1 MSGQVYTTLD
11 VAKVCRVSLRTVIRW
26 VDEGRLS
33 SFRTPGGHRR
43 VKEEDLVRFL
53 ESYGIPFSV
62 RTQETRKILIVEAH
76 GSLRRIV
83 QQLLRRSS
91 DSYEIVA
98 ADTIIEA
105 SLRIGFLKPH
115 LVIVVCQEVT
125 AALEAFCR
133 IIKQLPETKAIKVL
147 VLYLSRT
154 NALLQKISK
163 LGADGVVARPL
174 STKVLRDKILSLL
187 EGQQDRLRR

>member
-11 VAKVCRVSLRTVIRW
+11 IAKVCRVSLRTVIRW

-53 ESYGIPFSV
+53 ESYRIPFSV
-62 RTQETRKILIVEAH
+62 RTQETRKILIVEAQ
-76 GSLRRIV
+76 GSLKRIV

-98 ADTIIEA
+98 ADTIVEA

-125 AALEAFCR
+125 AALETFCR
-133 IIKQLPETKAIKVL
+133 AIKQLPDTKEIKVL

-154 NALLQKISK
+154 NALLQRISS
-163 LGADGVVARPL
+163 LGVDGVIARPL
-174 STKVLRDKILSLL
+174 STKVLRDRILSLL
-187 EGQQDRLRR
+187 EGQEDRLPR